1 MIEIVGGFQL
11 MKIDKIKYTKTLN
24 RILGEII
31 REAIREWL
39 RAVLKS
45 VPERG
50 GFPVLTGA
58 AKSTLAPLGRYIKNV
73 SIGDISPTGRLD
85 RRAEGE
91 SKQEFNIV
99 DGKGGL
105 DFIYEFSWATT
116 LLHYHINEYNQMPGV
131 AGSPWHSID
140 KGEAAMKAY
149 VDEAL
154 RRRLPKIS
162 DFIQFIVV
170 R

>member
-1 MIEIVGGFQL
+1 
-11 MKIDKIKYTKTLN
+11 MKIDKIRYTKTLN

-31 REAIREWL
+31 REAVREWL

-58 AKSTLAPLGRYIKNV
+58 AKSSLAPLARYIKNV
-73 SIGDISPTGRLD
+73 SIGDITPTGRLD

-91 SKQEFNIV
+91 KSATFEIV
-99 DGKGGL
+99 DGKGGA
-105 DFIYEFSWATT
+105 DFIYQFSWSTT
-116 LLHYHINEYNQMPGV
+116 LLHYYINEYNQMPGV
-131 AGSPWHSID
+131 AGSPWHSAD
-140 KGEAAMKAY
+140 KGEAAMKEY
-149 VDEAL
+149 VAEAL

-162 DFIQFIVV
+162 EYIQFVVV

>member
-31 REAIREWL
+31 REAVREWL
-39 RAVLKS
+39 RAFLKS

-58 AKSTLAPLGRYIKNV
+58 AKSTIAPLARYIKNV

-85 RRAEGE
+85 RREEGE
-91 SKQEFNIV
+91 KSATFEIV

-116 LLHYHINEYNQMPGV
+116 LIHFYHNEYKSMPGV
-131 AGSPWHSID
+131 AGSPWHSVD